1 MYVPI
6 IRKIMNRNGTFLER
20 VLPEKGEISVKVGD
34 KVSPYNPLGSC
45 KISYN
50 QIILPKDFKP
60 LDNLNFGRLLHG
72 ATLGRTKKQYIHA
85 PYNGFL
91 EKESQGSRWIFKET
105 GRDHTLLA
113 GAWGTV
119 RNIVSGRSILLEI
132 SAKDFL
138 MPVTCGSVF
147 SGELIVFP
155 NPSELLIGSFLENFT
170 KDVSGKIFYIGGHI
184 GLSTVMKAHS
194 LNLVTLLAGSVSK
207 DAFTFAKSKN
217 MNLGIFEGF
226 GEIPTSKM
234 IFDELKNISSRF
246 VFFDVERQLFRVPMP
261 DKLEATA
268 VKKPLKQ
275 LSVGDSV
282 QIFQAPYFGY
292 IGTVDTINESS
303 ILVKTSKNSNLVEVF
318 MPNFF
323 LVL

>member
-1 MYVPI
+1 MYVPV
-6 IRKIMNRNGTFLER
+6 IRKIINRNNTFLER
-20 VLPEKGEISVKVGD
+20 VLPEKGDISVKIGD

-50 QIILPKDFKP
+50 QLILPQKFKP
-60 LDNLNFGRLLHG
+60 LENLNFGKLSQG
-72 ATLGRTKKQYIHA
+72 ATLGKFKKEYIHA

-91 EKESQGSRWIFKET
+91 EKDILKDRWIFKET
-105 GRDHTLLA
+105 GREYTLLS

-119 RNIVSGRSILLEI
+119 KNIVEGRSVLLEI
-132 SAKDFL
+132 SSKDFL
-138 MPVTCGSVF
+138 MPVTCGNIC

-170 KDVSGKIFYIGGHI
+170 KDVSGKIFYIGGHV
-184 GLSTVMKAHS
+184 GLTTVMKAHS
-194 LNLVTLLAGSVSK
+194 LNLSTLLAGSVSK
-207 DAFTFAKSKN
+207 DAYTFAKSKN
-217 MNLGIFEGF
+217 ISLGVFEGF
-226 GEIPTSKM
+226 GEIPTSKV

-246 VFFDVERQLFRVPMP
+246 VFFDVERHLFRVPMP
-261 DKLEATA
+261 EKLDNTV

-275 LSVGDSV
+275 LSIGDTV

-292 IGTVDTINESS
+292 MGTVDTINESS
-303 ILVKTSKNSNLVEVF
+303 ILVKISKNSNLIEVF